1 MTSRDGSKARAS
13 AICISLERIMGT
25 TAQPARKSGGQVAI
39 SAAKP
44 RDFKALP
51 RHGEAVSED
60 VMGEKEDGKEKS

>member
-13 AICISLERIMGT
+13 AICIGLQHLVGMVTGH
-25 TAQPARKSGGQVAI
+25 ARKNGGGLLI

-51 RHGEAVSED
+51 RQCERVGLEVE
-60 VMGEKEDGKEKS
+60 